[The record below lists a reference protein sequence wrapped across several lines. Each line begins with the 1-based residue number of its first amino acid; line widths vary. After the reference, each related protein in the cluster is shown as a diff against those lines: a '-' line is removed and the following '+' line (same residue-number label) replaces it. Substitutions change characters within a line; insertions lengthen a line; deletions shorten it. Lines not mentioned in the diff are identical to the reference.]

1 MTTSAH
7 PKLFDELA
15 VGLRGNVQSMNDL
28 SLQGISVGHAPT
40 NTRDVPFSWKK
51 INNKIKMI
59 LWRTS
64 HFVKF
69 LSTTRY
75 RGDVRIERNGV
86 LVCHS

>member
-15 VGLRGNVQSMNDL
+15 VGLRGNVQSMNDF
-28 SLQGISVGHAPT
+28 SLQGIGVGHAPT

-51 INNKIKMI
+51 IKKTI
-59 LWRTS
+59 LWHAS

-75 RGDVRIERNGV
+75 GGDVRIERNGV